1 MGDLIDKYF
10 VEHLSLSK
18 EEATMLHQKYYTE
31 YGLAIEGLVRHHK
44 IDPLEYNKKVD
55 DALPLDGLITSDP
68 NLRKLLEDMDKR
80 KVKLW
85 LFTNAYVTH
94 GTRVVKLLGIDDL
107 FEGMTFC
114 DYTQSN
120 LVCKP
125 HKEMFD
131 KAELEAGAASVDDC
145 FFVDDSYLNC
155 RHAHARGWTTVH
167 LLEPGDPEPATKAGK
182 YQVRGL
188 EEIRDIFPQFFLS
201 STTRTL
207 KDSQL

>member
-1 MGDLIDKYF
+1 
-10 VEHLSLSK
+10 
-18 EEATMLHQKYYTE
+18 MLHQKYYTE

-68 NLRKLLEDMDKR
+68 NLREVLEDMDKR

-85 LFTNAYVTH
+85 LFTNAHVTH
-94 GTRVVKLLGIDDL
+94 ATRVVKLLGIDDL

-114 DYTQSN
+114 DYTQSK

-131 KAELEAGAASVDDC
+131 KAELEAGAASVNDC
-145 FFVDDSYLNC
+145 FFVGEFISLPIPISWKDLCGISDDSYLNC

-167 LLEPGDPEPATKAGK
+167 LLEPEDPEPATKAGK
-182 YQVRGL
+182 YQVRSL
-188 EEIRDIFPQFFLS
+188 EELRDIFPQFFLS
-201 STTRTL
+201 STTGTL